1 MRNFLLLTLNQIIK
15 FAFNENVSH
24 YCHESFLNKYL
35 TKTQTTKLICVVGF
49 ILGLPFVMKG
59 GFYLFELVDDY
70 ATNACFIIAFLECYM
85 LTKHIGEETIKD
97 LIKKKTGKELPQYIY
112 DSISK
117 FAPYSLG
124 ALFTLSFLKSVH

>member
-1 MRNFLLLTLNQIIK
+1 M
-15 FAFNENVSH
+15 
-24 YCHESFLNKYL
+24 
-35 TKTQTTKLICVVGF
+35 
-49 ILGLPFVMKG
+49 LGLPFVMKG

-85 LTKHIGEETIKD
+85 LTKYIGEDTIKD

-112 DSISK
+112 DSLNK

-124 ALFTLSFLKSVH
+124 ALFALSFLKSVNSFISFYQSYIQYD